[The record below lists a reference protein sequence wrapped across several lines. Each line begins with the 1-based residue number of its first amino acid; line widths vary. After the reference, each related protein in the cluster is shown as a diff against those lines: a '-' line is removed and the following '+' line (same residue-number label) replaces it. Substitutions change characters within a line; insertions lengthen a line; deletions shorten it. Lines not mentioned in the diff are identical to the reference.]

1 VLPGEGDSVSSG
13 LRFSWYAPTHGD
25 GHIIGGRS
33 AGLEWSPRYI
43 DRVAGEAEAAGFDM
57 ILLPAGPGCADAMVT
72 AAHIAAATTSL
83 RLLVAVRPGSVPPTI
98 LAKSAATLDHV
109 SCGRMCLNIVTG
121 GSPAELAMDGDH
133 EPHDRRYARTAEF
146 MTVLRRAWAEDG
158 VDFDGEFFRIVNAS
172 FVPKPVRPGG
182 IPLYV
187 GGSSPAAVE
196 VAAELADV
204 YLMWG
209 EPRDAVAAQVDRVRL
224 AAAALGRAPRFGM
237 RINLVVDEYSEV
249 AWQRA
254 TAMREMVDPEMARR
268 AESYIRDSDSTAL
281 ARIQALSGRD
291 HDDPAFWTGMVP
303 FRSGNSTA
311 LVGSVDEVVASLR
324 GYVRAGIS
332 EFIFSSYPHRDTVKL
347 VGTRVLPALRE
358 NC

>member
-1 VLPGEGDSVSSG
+1 VSG
-13 LRFSWYAPTHGD
+13 LRFGWYAPTHGD

-33 AGLEWSPRYI
+33 AGLEWSPGYI
-43 DRVAGEAEAAGFDM
+43 DEVAAEAEAAGFDM
-57 ILLPAGPGCADAMVT
+57 ILIPAGPGCADAMVT

-83 RLLVAVRPGSVPPTI
+83 RPLVAVRPGSVPPTV

-109 SCGRMCLNIVTG
+109 SGGRMCLNIVTG

-146 MTVLRRAWAEDG
+146 MTVLRRVWSRDR

-172 FVPKPVRPGG
+172 LAPKPVRPAG

-187 GGSSPAAVE
+187 GGSSPAAAG

-209 EPRDAVAAQVDRVRL
+209 EPRDAVAAQVDRVRT
-224 AAAALGRAPRFGM
+224 AARELGRSPRFGM
-237 RINLVVDEYSEV
+237 RINLIVDEHSEV

-254 TAMREMVDPEMARR
+254 HAMRERVDPEMSRR
-268 AESYIRDSDSTAL
+268 AQDYIRNSDSVAL
-281 ARIQALSGRD
+281 ARIQALTGHT

-311 LVGSVDEVVASLR
+311 LVGSVDEVATSLR

-332 EFIFSSYPHRDTVKL
+332 EFIFSSYPHRDSVKL
-347 VGTRVLPALRE
+347 VGTRVLRALRD
-358 NC
+358 NRAPG